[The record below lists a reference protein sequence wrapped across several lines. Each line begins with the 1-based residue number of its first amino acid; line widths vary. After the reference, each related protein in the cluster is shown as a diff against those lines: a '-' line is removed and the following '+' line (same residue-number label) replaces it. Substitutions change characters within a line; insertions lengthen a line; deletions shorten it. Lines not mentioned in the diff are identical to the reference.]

1 MRKCTLVS
9 RWLRWFWY
17 LCLLG
22 ALPLAGAAATA
33 LPYDE
38 NADARADLQQALV
51 RAKQLDRK
59 VLVVFGA
66 NWCPDCR
73 LLDQQ
78 IEQGKT
84 ALKRDQFVMVKVDVG
99 NFDRNLELTRAYGN
113 VIRKGIPAAVIL
125 TPDNQV
131 VFRGRLAHLTS
142 PYKRYLKPAF
152 YAVVAMLAVSLLG
165 GLAYYLRRR
174 AADQPTR

>member
-1 MRKCTLVS
+1 METCRLVS
-9 RWLRWFWY
+9 RWLRWFWC
-17 LCLLG
+17 LCLLC
-22 ALPLAGAAATA
+22 ALPMVGVGASG

-38 NADARADLQQALV
+38 SADARADVQHALA
-51 RAKQLDRK
+51 RARQLDRK

-66 NWCPDCR
+66 NWCPECR

-99 NFDRNLELTRAYGN
+99 NFDRNLDLTRAYGN
-113 VIRKGIPAAVIL
+113 VIRKGIPAAVVL

-152 YAVVAMLAVSLLG
+152 YAALAILAVSLLG
-165 GLAYYLRRR
+165 GLAYYFRRP
-174 AADQPTR
+174 ADQPTR